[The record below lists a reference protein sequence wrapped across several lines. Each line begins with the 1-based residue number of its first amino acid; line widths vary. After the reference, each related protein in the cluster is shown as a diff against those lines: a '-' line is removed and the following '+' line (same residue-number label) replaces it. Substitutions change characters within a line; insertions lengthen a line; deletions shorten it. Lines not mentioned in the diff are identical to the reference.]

1 MDRHKVIIDSLL
13 KCLDPIILYTGR
25 SQVKLTM
32 TLDFLQVS
40 QQVQQLGE
48 NAVQHQLDLKTRLVE
63 SRQLLETRAQD
74 IVSLQQKVR
83 EVVRNN
89 DPTLRCAIPVK
100 EALDAHFPL
109 PSLPEQMTLIAVDG
123 SQIFADRHAE
133 VEYCLVNTGA
143 IWMRYGSSDAP
154 VTSIQ
159 SQLIFGESL
168 EGMSDDRLSLQRDM
182 AERESLLE
190 LASQAQAPLITL
202 TDGPLEIWT
211 TTLEE
216 GRVVGEFKKSLERYL
231 EVLGNL
237 RELNATTAGYVDKP
251 GADLVVRLLEVAQAK
266 EEDLAGMRTYR
277 PFKGVTDHELFRDI
291 LQPGERS
298 AIFGIQS
305 RSSKPY
311 QGELALHFFYLN
323 VGRVGHPYLARVEI
337 PGWVVEDNSMLDDL
351 QAVLVSQCGMIGAR
365 RYPYL
370 LHRAHETAVVSQDD
384 KEQVTNMIVNELRKH
399 GLEVAGQSA
408 KQYNKDVSGKRTR
421 YGT

>member
-1 MDRHKVIIDSLL
+1 MS
-13 KCLDPIILYTGR
+13 
-25 SQVKLTM
+25 
-32 TLDFLQVS
+32 LDFLQVS

-48 NAVQHQLDLKTRLVE
+48 KAIQNQLDLKNRLAE
-63 SRQLLETRAQD
+63 SHQILEQRAQD
-74 IVSLQQKVR
+74 VENLQQKVQD
-83 EVVRNN
+83 VVRNN
-89 DPTLRCAIPVK
+89 DPTLRCAIPVQ
-100 EALDAHFPL
+100 EALNAHF
-109 PSLPEQMTLIAVDG
+109 SLPALPEHMTLIAADG

-133 VEYCLVNTGA
+133 VEYCLVNIGA
-143 IWMRYGSSDAP
+143 IWMRYGSTDAP
-154 VTSIQ
+154 IPSIN
-159 SQLIFGESL
+159 SQLIFGEGL

-182 AERESLLE
+182 AERERLLE

-216 GRVVGEFKKSLERYL
+216 GRVTGEFKKSLEKYL
-231 EVLGNL
+231 EMLDKL

-266 EEDLAGMRTYR
+266 DEDLVKMRNYR
-277 PFKGVTDHELFRDI
+277 PFKGVTDRELFRDI

-311 QGELALHFFYLN
+311 QGELALHFYYLN
-323 VGRVGHPYLARVEI
+323 VGRAGHPYLARVEI

-370 LHRAHETAVVSQDD
+370 LHRAHETAVVSLED
-384 KEQVTNMIVNELRKH
+384 KEQVTQMIVNELRKH
-399 GLEVAGQSA
+399 GLVVAGQSS